1 MTDPIRLHITRLGAQ
16 GDGIAETGSGPVYV
30 PFALPGE
37 TVTVEVAGERGRLV
51 AVETQSPDRIVPLC
65 RHFTACGGCALQHL
79 ARPAYEA
86 FKRGLVEQA
95 LAARGIA
102 GGLIKDLIAVAPGE
116 RRRAAFSA
124 RRSASGV
131 VLGFHEEKGDA
142 IVDIAECPVLAPEI
156 VAVLPGLR
164 AMLAPLMPRD
174 GEARVLATLTASG
187 VDIVVEGLPA
197 KLSADTR
204 ATLATAADELRLVRL
219 ALGRDVVYATAKPTV
234 RFPPAEVALP
244 EGAFLQAAP
253 SAETA
258 MAELIAST
266 VGKARRVADLY
277 CGCGT
282 FTFAL
287 ARKASV
293 LAVDSSAESIAALAD
308 GARRAQ
314 GIKKIETRVRDL
326 AHEPLSRKELEGIDA
341 VVLDPPRAGARAQ
354 SEMLAKSRVPVVVAV
369 SCNPATLARDLR
381 ILLEAGYRL
390 EAVTPVDQFLFT
402 PHVEVVAVLRR

>member
-37 TVTVEVAGERGRLV
+37 TVTAEVAGERGRLV

-102 GGLIKDLIAVAPGE
+102 GGTIKDLIPVAPGE

-124 RRSASGV
+124 RRSVSGV

-156 VAVLPGLR
+156 VAGLPGLR
-164 AMLAPLMPRD
+164 AMVAPLMPRN

-187 VDIVVEGLPA
+187 VDVVVEGLPA

-204 ATLATAADELRLVRL
+204 ATLATAAGELRLVRL

-258 MAELIAST
+258 MAELIASA

-314 GIKKIETRVRDL
+314 GVKKIETRVRDL
-326 AHEPLSRKELEGIDA
+326 AHEPLSRKELEGFDA

-354 SEMLAKSRVPVVVAV
+354 SEMLAKSKVPVVVAV
-369 SCNPATLARDLR
+369 SCSPATLARDLR
-381 ILLEAGYRL
+381 ILLDAGYRL